1 LHRGGE
7 CCYNNLSGKLLR
19 RTGSIPAPRRLHFC
33 HPDKGAYA
41 EQQIIEKET
50 NMDKGD
56 TYEVRALSSASQG
69 KNNMELAEHNMGALL
84 EVKKRFERER
94 PLAGIRIGLALHV
107 TKETGVLVRTLIAG
121 GAEVAITGCNPLS
134 TQDDVAAA
142 LAEEGVKVWA
152 YKGETTE
159 DYYRYITRVIEFKPH
174 ITIDDGCDLVSEIH
188 KNHAHLIGDII
199 CGCEETT
206 TGIIRLKA
214 MEADNALKYPMI
226 AVNDNK
232 TKHLVDNYYGTGQ
245 STVDG
250 ILRATNLLYAGKTFV
265 VCGYGSCGKGV
276 SQRAKGLGANVVVT
290 EVDPFRALQAAYD
303 GFRVMKMEEA
313 VRIGDVFCTVTG
325 NKHIIT
331 LEAMKRMKNGA
342 ILSNSGHFDI
352 ELDLKSLNEA
362 ASAHKQVRPFMEEYT
377 LDGKKLFVLGQGR
390 LINLAAGEG
399 HPSEVMST
407 SFCGQALACEYGA
420 KNRGQLPCRVLQLPE
435 SIDEEI
441 AALQLTAMGIEIDRL
456 TKEQEE
462 YLNSWEEGT

>member
-1 LHRGGE
+1 MDT
-7 CCYNNLSGKLLR
+7 GK
-19 RTGSIPAPRRLHFC
+19 
-33 HPDKGAYA
+33 
-41 EQQIIEKET
+41 
-50 NMDKGD
+50 
-56 TYEVRALSSASQG
+56 TYEVKNLSFASQG
-69 KNNMELAEHNMGALL
+69 KNNMELAELNMGALL
-84 EVKKRFERER
+84 EVRKRFEKEK
-94 PLAGIRIGLALHV
+94 PLKGIRVGLALHV

-121 GAEVAITGCNPLS
+121 GADVAITGCNPLS

-142 LAEEGVKVWA
+142 LADEGVKIWA

-159 DYYRYITRVIEFKPH
+159 DYYRYITNVIETKPN

-188 KNHAHLIGDII
+188 KNHPDLISNII

-276 SQRAKGLGANVVVT
+276 AQRAKGLGANVIVT
-290 EVDPFRALQAAYD
+290 EVNSFRALQAVYD
-303 GFRVMKMEEA
+303 GFRVMKMDDA
-313 VRIGDVFCTVTG
+313 VKIGDVFCTVTG
-325 NKHIIT
+325 GKHAVS
-331 LEAMKRMKNGA
+331 LDMMKKMRHGA
-342 ILSNSGHFDI
+342 ILANSGHFDI
-352 ELDLKSLNEA
+352 ELDLKSLNEVA
-362 ASAHKQVRPFMEEYT
+362 GAHKQVRPFMAEYT
-377 LDGKKLFVLGQGR
+377 LDGKKLFVLGEGR

-407 SFCGQALACEYGA
+407 SFCGQALSCEYGV
-420 KNRGQLPCRVLQLPE
+420 KNKGKMPTKVIQLPE
-435 SIDEEI
+435 KIDDEI
-441 AALQLTAMGIEIDRL
+441 ADLQLTAMGIEIDQL
-456 TKEQEE
+456 TAEQEE